1 MTEIPPLPSIPPAPA
16 VHLFAITPSDTM
28 VFPTATRG
36 LWIGGAGNVAIVALS
51 DTGSPVT
58 LTAVPAG
65 TLLQIAAQQV
75 MATGTTATDIVGMW

>member
-1 MTEIPPLPSIPPAPA
+1 MTYHPPLPSIPPAPA
-16 VHLFAITPSDTM
+16 AHLFAITPSDATI
-28 VFPTATRG
+28 FPTATRG
-36 LWIGGAGNVAIVALS
+36 IWVGGAGNIAIVALS